1 MREFNKLFIVALPR
15 CATVSMSQAVGMLG
29 IPTAHL
35 GKIYGEPGSGHS
47 HPARLERML
56 QQIEAG
62 DYQLE
67 VLGQCRGLA
76 DYPACC
82 LSVIQRLDQQYPGS
96 LFINVGR
103 QHSIQRWL
111 QSVESQF
118 VGLELLNAGREALPE
133 EKRFVEVMRR
143 FRVMTFGAESFD
155 AQVYAKAYDQYQLA
169 IQDYFAGSSNLLNIA
184 DASELATSG
193 MQRLCQFLEIT
204 GSSHYC
210 SLTFPYSNEHS
221 SKPRAA
227 FLSALRQGKV
237 ISQTGITS

>member
-1 MREFNKLFIVALPR
+1 MREFNKLFIVSMPR

-47 HPARLERML
+47 HPQRLERML

-67 VLGQCRGLA
+67 VLDQCRGLA

-96 LFINVGR
+96 LFINVAR
-103 QHSIQRWL
+103 QNSIQRWL

-118 VGLELLNAGREALPE
+118 VGLELLNADREARPE
-133 EKRFVEVMRR
+133 EKRFLEVMLR
-143 FRVMTFGAESFD
+143 FRVMTFGAQNFD
-155 AQVYAKAYDQYQLA
+155 ARVYAKAYDQYQQA
-169 IQDYFAGSSNLLNIA
+169 IQDSFSGSDNLLNIA
-184 DASELATSG
+184 DASDLANNG

-204 GSSHYC
+204 GTSHYS

-227 FLSALRQGKV
+227 FLNALRQGRV